1 MALLSKEQFEAKLQ
15 NDYDNLT
22 KQDFGALMN
31 ASRDKISKLIASN
44 DIVLQK
50 DEETDEIVLVSTSQT
65 FYEIAFGAFQFA
77 ARTRKLSFKQY
88 KCLSALVNFKPQSS
102 QEQFKQF

>member
-1 MALLSKEQFEAKLQ
+1 MALLTKEQFEAKLQ
-15 NDYDNLT
+15 ADYDSLT

-31 ASRDKISKLIASN
+31 ACREKIRGLIATD
-44 DIVLQK
+44 DIKLEK
-50 DEETDEIVLVSTSQT
+50 DDEADEIVLVSTSKP

-77 ARTRKLSFKQY
+77 ARTKKLSFKQY
-88 KCLSALVNFKPQSS
+88 KCLSALVNFKPQST